1 MYASKPTFLRHV
13 PSVNLFFLFIQAL
26 LQEIAY
32 AVHLGLPAIMVNLT
46 KQPCTNLAALIN
58 GICFDSHVQQVLSFF
73 LLKCTPG
80 WLVTLDPL
88 KFFVMGWLDS

>member
-1 MYASKPTFLRHV
+1 MHTMCINV
-13 PSVNLFFLFIQAL
+13 FFFYKAL

-58 GICFDSHVQQVLSFF
+58 GICFDSHVQQVSFLAFLEEVYIYLS
-73 LLKCTPG
+73 
-80 WLVTLDPL
+80 
-88 KFFVMGWLDS
+88 